1 MLDRMTDAQTGLI
14 DPDIL
19 HRASNTLLRLRPLT
33 QSNSMSSPLATPQ
46 IPVPYPGTP
55 LDSDASVVARD
66 ILTSSDE
73 KLLSLKGEMSDMG
86 LLASDEGLRKGDLE
100 ELGLLWG
107 KLRKLGQ
114 VAKDN
119 GYVILDLFL

>member
-1 MLDRMTDAQTGLI
+1 VEPNDQTGLI

-66 ILTSSDE
+66 LINSSDE
-73 KLLSLKGEMSDMG
+73 KLLSLKGEMTEMG

-119 GYVILDLFL
+119 GYVSL